1 MFKPIDPKFQGF
13 PAFAGLSASLC
24 AANPSLSAMP
34 YITNLIADIK
44 IDRSGQMKVIEFGG
58 AFRSSFSGYDS
69 AYSEGRMF
77 SSIWDSLKRAS
88 RAPLVYAQH
97 QWSDALSSVPAIA
110 LEQFGKAGSEV
121 ISSREIMERGRWSRP
136 GKRFNFRDRS
146 TYSAILAYDPRLNFF
161 SQIVEGEGLEF
172 EEFLQDRPWVLRM
185 DSGSTWIFS
194 SQKYMTR
201 ILLDEVAPELN
212 PNWTVLSRDSSP
224 SLADEILD
232 RMPSEKYA
240 IKPMDQSCGLGVL
253 VVESDQLHL
262 VLQKLA
268 SKYSVD
274 PLISSPCDGAKLDSD
289 IQNRLSQWLDD
300 PPAFMVESYVE
311 SNPIRVDGEEYD
323 ATGRI
328 VFSIINGETI
338 VHGGY
343 WKLPA
348 KPIGEGSVSERS
360 ISAIHARGGNNSVL
374 FSNDHLDLVSAEIFS
389 LAPKIGNIFRSVG
402 EMDVVEA
409 LESSS
414 SQGALALSIYLRSAM
429 SESPDYDRIVSILDD
444 TRNFS
449 PGIEDSAA
457 ATLRPLADAAPLA
470 ERLAASPSAHIQ
482 EHALEYLARM
492 YVKETGDRNLLP
504 DIARRIL
511 SAWNENSDKS
521 IDRISPK
528 TLVASLRIMREF
540 GMITRDDLHDIYRNI
555 FSRGIFAKKSVFN
568 ALVVDQDIFYAEWFW
583 RSLGIG
589 DPFTSWMILEMRD
602 GELFRDQLDYDMP
615 HAAKILS
622 GFESMLSSLGYSE
635 ILRVIKGGLDAWLD
649 ANQIVSLLT
658 FLRKRVRSSRD
669 AELCAILSFKISKT
683 LQLVSASSYR
693 SSKLAIERLIDME
706 LFDLGPSK

>member
-1 MFKPIDPKFQGF
+1 
-13 PAFAGLSASLC
+13 
-24 AANPSLSAMP
+24 
-34 YITNLIADIK
+34 
-44 IDRSGQMKVIEFGG
+44 
-58 AFRSSFSGYDS
+58 
-69 AYSEGRMF
+69 
-77 SSIWDSLKRAS
+77 
-88 RAPLVYAQH
+88 
-97 QWSDALSSVPAIA
+97 
-110 LEQFGKAGSEV
+110 
-121 ISSREIMERGRWSRP
+121 
-136 GKRFNFRDRS
+136 
-146 TYSAILAYDPRLNFF
+146 
-161 SQIVEGEGLEF
+161 
-172 EEFLQDRPWVLRM
+172 M
-185 DSGSTWIFS
+185 DSGSAWIFS

-201 ILLDEVAPELN
+201 ILLDEVAPGLN

-348 KPIGEGSVSERS
+348 KPLGEGSVSERS

-374 FSNDHLDLVSAEIFS
+374 FSNYHLDLVSAEIFS

-409 LESSS
+409 LESSPS
-414 SQGALALSIYLRSAM
+414 DGSLALSIYLRSAM
-429 SESPDYDRIVSILDD
+429 SEVPDYDRIVSILDGRK
-444 TRNFS
+444 TFS
-449 PGIEDSAA
+449 AGIEDSAA

-470 ERLAASPSAHIQ
+470 ARLAASRSAHIQ
-482 EHALEYLARM
+482 EHALEYLVMM
-492 YVKETGDRNLLP
+492 YGKKAGRDDLLP
-504 DIARRIL
+504 GLARRVL
-511 SAWNENSDKS
+511 SAWNDNPNKS
-521 IDRISPK
+521 THRISPK

-540 GMITRDDLHDIYRNI
+540 GMITRHDLHEIYKGL
-555 FSRGIFAKKSVFN
+555 FDGGILAKKSVFN
-568 ALVVDQDIFYAEWFW
+568 ALVGDQDIFLAEWFW
-583 RSLGIG
+583 RSLRIG
-589 DPFTSWMILEMRD
+589 DPFTSWMILETLD
-602 GELFRDQLDYDMP
+602 GSFFREQLDYGTTR
-615 HAAKILS
+615 AVKALS
-622 GFESMLSSLGYSE
+622 GFESMLSNLGYSE
-635 ILRVIKGGLDAWLD
+635 ILRVIKGGLEAWLD
-649 ANQIVSLLT
+649 ADQIVSLLT
-658 FLRKRVRSSRD
+658 FLRKRVSSPRD

-683 LQLVSASSYR
+683 LQMVSASSYR

-706 LFDLGPSK
+706 LFDLEPSK